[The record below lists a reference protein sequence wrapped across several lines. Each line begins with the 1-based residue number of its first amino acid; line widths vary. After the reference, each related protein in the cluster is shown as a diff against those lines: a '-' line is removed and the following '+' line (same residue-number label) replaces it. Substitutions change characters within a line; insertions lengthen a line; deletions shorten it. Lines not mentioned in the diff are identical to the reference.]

1 MTTRT
6 ALAALCIASLWSATL
21 PLAEAADAV
30 VADVPGQKID
40 SGLGQLPHYRYW
52 ADRTGRLSTVVLG
65 ESLDDG
71 LGELPHYSQWKDP
84 TGRDPLGRA
93 AGRVLTA
100 VR

>member
-1 MTTRT
+1 MPTRT
-6 ALAALCIASLWSATL
+6 ALAALCLTCLWTATL
-21 PLAEAADAV
+21 PLAEAGEAAH
-30 VADVPGQKID
+30 ADVPGQKID
-40 SGLGQLPHYRYW
+40 SGLGQLPHYRHW
-52 ADRTGRLSTVVLG
+52 ADRSGRLTTVVLG

-84 TGRDPLGRA
+84 SGRDPLGRG